1 MAFTGAGVST
11 LSGVRDFRG
20 KNGLY
25 STAASFRIFDINWFL
40 KDPSIFYSAGKDFIY
55 NLEKIKPSLVHTELS
70 RLEKKGLIKSVITQ
84 NIDRLH
90 RKAGSENLIEL
101 HGSPELHRCM
111 DCGRTICFAEAC
123 HIVNSGKIPYCGFC
137 GGILK
142 PDIIFFGEQLPA
154 EVLSDAAEEA
164 MKADLLLVLGSSLSV
179 QPAASIPA
187 YTLQAGRKIVI
198 INNMETSLDSS
209 AVLRYHDLGEVFNY
223 ISEKL

>member
-1 MAFTGAGVST
+1 V
-11 LSGVRDFRG
+11 
-20 KNGLY
+20 
-25 STAASFRIFDINWFL
+25 
-40 KDPSIFYSAGKDFIY
+40 KDFIY
-55 NLEKIKPSLVHTELS
+55 NLERIKPSLVHTELS

-90 RKAGSENLIEL
+90 RKAGSENVIEL
-101 HGSPELHRCM
+101 HGSPEPHRCM
-111 DCGRTICFAEAC
+111 DCGRTISFSEAC
-123 HIVNSGKIPYCGFC
+123 YIVNSGKIPYCGFC

-142 PDIIFFGEQLPA
+142 PDIIFLGELLPA
-154 EVLSDAAEEA
+154 EALSGAAEEA

-187 YTLQAGRKIVI
+187 YTLKSGGKIVI

-209 AVLRYHDLGEVFNY
+209 AALRYHDLGEVFNY